1 MKLISKFSKKT
12 CFLLCVIDIF
22 SKYAW
27 IVPLEGKKG
36 TNPLLMLITDAFQKI
51 LESNRRPSRIW
62 VDKESEFYNRSM
74 KLWLRDSDIERY
86 STYNQA
92 KSVAAERLIRS
103 LKNKI
108 YRYMDSMSKN
118 VYIENLADIVNKYN
132 NLHHSTIIMT
142 SVDVKSSIYTYK
154 Y

>member
-1 MKLISKFSKKT
+1 MLFKRFWSLIA
-12 CFLLCVIDIF
+12 DQAE
-22 SKYAW
+22 YEW
-27 IVPLEGKKG
+27 IK
-36 TNPLLMLITDAFQKI
+36 
-51 LESNRRPSRIW
+51 
-62 VDKESEFYNRSM
+62 
-74 KLWLRDSDIERY
+74 RY

-103 LKNKI
+103 SKNKI